1 MKTVP
6 QIQEISSAMRASWV
20 SVPGWL
26 RWGALI
32 GLVQIFAMLTYAPL
46 GISTA
51 YPQLVGYILDRLS
64 PGFAQQQLYLQEIGA
79 KIGWE
84 VMEVLG
90 VFLGA
95 LLAHWLSRRGSAN
108 PMAGGASAV
117 CIRGF
122 EGSPS
127 RRWLRAFAGGFLILF
142 GARLANG
149 CTTGHM
155 LSGIAQ
161 MAVSGF
167 LFGAV
172 AFATGLL
179 AARLLFREPIG
190 GATS

>member
-1 MKTVP
+1 MTTVS
-6 QIQEISSAMRASWV
+6 QTKQTSTTTRASWV
-20 SVPGWL
+20 SIPGWL

-32 GLVQIFAMLTYAPL
+32 GVVQILAMLSYAPL
-46 GISTA
+46 GVSTA
-51 YPQLVGYILDRLS
+51 YPQLVGYVLDWLS
-64 PGFAQQQLYLQEIGA
+64 PGFAERQPYLQEVGA

-84 VMEVLG
+84 VMLVLG
-90 VFLGA
+90 IFLGA
-95 LLAHWLSRRGSAN
+95 MLAHWLSRR
-108 PMAGGASAV
+108 ASAQPAAAPV
-117 CIRGF
+117 VVIRGF
-122 EGSPS
+122 EGSPV
-127 RRWLRAFAGGFLILF
+127 RRWLRAFVGGFLILF

-179 AARLLFREPIG
+179 VAKLLFREPTG
-190 GATS
+190 GVTR